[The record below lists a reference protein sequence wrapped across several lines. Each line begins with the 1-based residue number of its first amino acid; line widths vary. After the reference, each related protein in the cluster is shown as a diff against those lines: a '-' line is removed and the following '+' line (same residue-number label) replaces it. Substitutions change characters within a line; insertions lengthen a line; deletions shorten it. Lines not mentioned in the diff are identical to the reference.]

1 MRILLVLLSLITAVP
16 AMADELAKPEL
27 DFIFKAFVTLDEPH
41 ELGNT
46 KYGKRRIIGINGGT
60 FKGPEMQGVVLDGGA
75 DWQTVRADGTADL
88 VAKYSLKTD
97 DGHVIYIQNSG
108 IRTASPQVLA
118 RLAKGEPVPSS
129 EYYMRTAATLEVNK
143 DSPYAWL
150 NKSVIISTGRRNAD
164 SVELDFY
171 RVK

>member
-1 MRILLVLLSLITAVP
+1 MRIGLFLISLLMTIPT
-16 AMADELAKPEL
+16 MADELAKPEL
-27 DFIFKAFVTLDEPH
+27 EFIFKAFVTLDAPH

-60 FKGPEMQGVVLDGGA
+60 FAGPKMKGVVLDGGA

-97 DGHVIYIQNSG
+97 DGYVIYIQNSG
-108 IRTASPQVLA
+108 IRTAAPEVLA

-129 EYYMRTAATLEVNK
+129 QYYMRTAATLEV
-143 DSPYAWL
+143 DESSPYAWL

>member
-1 MRILLVLLSLITAVP
+1 MLSLCWALP
-16 AMADELAKPEL
+16 ALADDLAKPEL
-27 DFIFKAFVTLDEPH
+27 EFIFKAFVTLDPPQ
-41 ELGNT
+41 ELGDT

-60 FKGPEMQGVVLDGGA
+60 FAGPKMKGVVLDGGA

-97 DGHVIYIQNSG
+97 DGYVIYIQNSG
-108 IRTASPQVLA
+108 IRTAAPEVLA
-118 RLAKGEPVPSS
+118 KLAKGEDVPSS
-129 EYYMRTAATLEVNK
+129 QYYMRTAATLEVNE